1 MNLNEEP
8 VTAHA
13 KKGDPMPKIQN
24 TNPGQSGSAEDL
36 GEPIVK
42 PDQTNSIGKR
52 SAAKLKKTRSA
63 VNAGADAP
71 EAMPRLKGS
80 APGQSGVSESEELD
94 DEDAIIEPDSVES
107 YLDSMELDVS
117 EDVNA
122 MLSGEEFSEEFIF
135 KASTIFESAVKA
147 KVVEQLEK
155 FEAMYDERLN
165 EEVESIRESLE
176 AKVDAYLEYAFEEWA
191 KNNQPVMEHNAKAEV
206 TEEFIF
212 GLKNL
217 FESCN
222 FNVPESKYDMLEE
235 LSAQLD
241 EMEEK
246 LNEQI
251 DINVNLNK
259 SIGEFI
265 KDGIIAEVSEGLA
278 QTQKEKLASLAESV
292 EFVSEESYREKIEM
306 IKESYFPRSSSYRED
321 LISSELN
328 ESYGDSSM
336 DMYVRAMNQII
347 K

>member
-13 KKGDPMPKIQN
+13 KPAEPMPKIQN

-52 SAAKLKKTRSA
+52 AAAKLKKTKSA
-63 VNAGADAP
+63 VNSGADAP
-71 EAMPRLKGS
+71 EAMPKLKGS
-80 APGQSGVSESEELD
+80 APGQSGVAESEEIE
-94 DEDAIIEPDSVES
+94 DENEIQEVDSLES

-122 MLSGEEFSEEFIF
+122 MLNGEEFSEEFIF

-155 FEAMYDERLN
+155 FEAMYDERLH
-165 EEVESIRESLE
+165 EEVEEIRASLE
-176 AKVDAYLEYAFEEWA
+176 AKVDAYLEYAVEQWA
-191 KNNQPVMEHNAKAEV
+191 KENEPELNSGLRSDIA
-206 TEEFIF
+206 EEFMT
-212 GLKNL
+212 GLKDL
-217 FESCN
+217 FEKCYIDI
-222 FNVPESKYDMLEE
+222 PEDKYDVLES
-235 LSAQLD
+235 LTVQLD

-251 DINVNLNK
+251 DVNVNLNRA
-259 SIGEFI
+259 IGEYI

-278 QTQKEKLASLAESV
+278 QTQKEKLASLAEGV
-292 EFVSEESYREKIEM
+292 EFVSEESYRDKLEM
-306 IKESYFPRSSSYRED
+306 IKESYFPRNSSYKED
-321 LISSELN
+321 LISPELN
-328 ESYGDSSM
+328 EAYTGSSM
-336 DMYVRAMNQII
+336 DMYARAIDQII